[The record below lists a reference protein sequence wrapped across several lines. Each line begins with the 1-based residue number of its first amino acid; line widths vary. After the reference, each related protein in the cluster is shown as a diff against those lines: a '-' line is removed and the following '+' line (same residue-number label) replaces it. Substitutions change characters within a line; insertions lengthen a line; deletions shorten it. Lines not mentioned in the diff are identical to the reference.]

1 MTTKRTPARQRRGND
16 PATAKEVGI
25 MSTVATTTDITADE
39 DITAWERMALTSH
52 TARTISG
59 FTPDPTATECPPWC
73 EMATSDP
80 DEPCHTVERL
90 RLNRRH
96 ESASVG
102 VVLQRHRWAA
112 SLLDDGESLLPATM
126 ETTIFQHFGST
137 TPSVK
142 LGLWELRPPTNDG
155 DVRRIGPSPESNF
168 VLELSEAAELARVLL
183 AAVDAALGLNGEVA

>member
-1 MTTKRTPARQRRGND
+1 MKHKKIPGVDAPGQVTNHRQEAGS
-16 PATAKEVGI
+16 T
-25 MSTVATTTDITADE
+25 MSVTSTTDTTRT
-39 DITAWERMALTSH
+39 DISVWEQLALTSH
-52 TARTISG
+52 TARTIPG
-59 FTPDPTATECPPWC
+59 FTPDPTATECPEWC
-73 EMATSDP
+73 EMATCDSDVR
-80 DEPCHTVERL
+80 HTVER
-90 RLNRRH
+90 RRIDRRH

-112 SLLDDGESLLPATM
+112 SLFDDGDSLLPATM
-126 ETTIFQHFGST
+126 ETSIFQHFGST

-168 VLELSEAAELARVLL
+168 VLELAEAAELAHVLL

>member
-1 MTTKRTPARQRRGND
+1 
-16 PATAKEVGI
+16 
-25 MSTVATTTDITADE
+25 MSVPSTTDTTRN
-39 DITAWERMALTSH
+39 DIGVWEEMALTSH
-52 TARTISG
+52 TARTIPISA
-59 FTPDPTATECPPWC
+59 PDPTATPCPPWC
-73 EMATSDP
+73 EMATTDP

-102 VVLQRHRWAA
+102 VVLQKHRWAA
-112 SLLDDGESLLPATM
+112 SLFDDGDSLLPATM
-126 ETTIFQHFGST
+126 ETSIFQHFGST

-168 VLELSEAAELARVLL
+168 VLELPEAAELARVLL
-183 AAVDAALGLNGEVA
+183 AAVDAALGLTGEVA

>member
-1 MTTKRTPARQRRGND
+1 MSTKRTPARQRRGND
-16 PATAKEVGI
+16 PTTAKEAGST
-25 MSTVATTTDITADE
+25 MSVPSTTDTTRN
-39 DITAWERMALTSH
+39 DISVWEQLALTSH
-52 TARTISG
+52 TARTIPG
-59 FTPDPTATECPPWC
+59 FTPDPTATECPEWC
-73 EMATSDP
+73 EMATTDP

-126 ETTIFQHFGST
+126 ETTLFQHFGNV

-142 LGLWELRPPTNDG
+142 LSLWELRPPTNDG
-155 DVRRIGPSPESNF
+155 DVRRIGPSPESDF